1 MLLDTTFLIDVQR
14 EAVRKSPGPAFRFL
28 RTRPESPVRISVVTY
43 AEFAEGFP
51 FEQKDLCSELLQP
64 YQVLDIS
71 PDIAWQYAQV
81 SRRLRQLGRRI
92 GDNDLWI
99 ACTAL
104 HGDLELVTRDAGH
117 FRRVPNLK
125 VIEY

>member
-1 MLLDTTFLIDVQR
+1 MLLDTTFLIDLQR
-14 EAVRKSPGPAFRFL
+14 EAVRRSPGPAFRFL

-43 AEFAEGFP
+43 AEFAKGFP
-51 FEQKDLCSELLQP
+51 PEQKDLCSELLQP

-71 PDIAWQYAQV
+71 LDIAWKYGQI

-104 HGDLELVTRDAGH
+104 HSELELVTRDAEH
-117 FRRVPNLK
+117 FRRVPNLH
-125 VIEY
+125 VVDY

>member
-1 MLLDTTFLIDVQR
+1 MLLDTTFLIDLQR
-14 EAVRKSPGPAFRFL
+14 EAVRRSPGPAFRFL

-43 AEFAEGFP
+43 AEFAKGFP
-51 FEQKDLCSELLQP
+51 PEQKDLCSELLQP

-71 PDIAWQYAQV
+71 LDIAWKYGQI

-104 HGDLELVTRDAGH
+104 HSELEFVTRDAEH
-117 FRRVPNLK
+117 FRRVPNLH
-125 VIEY
+125 VVDY

>member
-1 MLLDTTFLIDVQR
+1 MLLDTTFLIDLQR
-14 EAVRKSPGPAFRFL
+14 EAVRRSPGPAFRFL

-51 FEQKDLCSELLQP
+51 PEQKDLCSELLQP

-71 PDIAWQYAQV
+71 PDIAWKYGQI

-104 HGDLELVTRDAGH
+104 HSELELVTRDAEH
-117 FRRVPNLK
+117 FRRVPNLH
-125 VIEY
+125 VVDY